1 VGLRSGEAYSKPDVI
16 LELSSRCVQVA
27 DSLQQQRQIPAL
39 PRRREPNH
47 FREVTEELMVS

>member
-1 VGLRSGEAYSKPDVI
+1 VGLRSGEAYGEPDVI
-16 LELSSRCVQVA
+16 LESSSRCVQVA

-39 PRRREPNH
+39 SRRREPNH